1 MPGGENGSNGGSNGG
16 NGGQAQSDVPYL
28 FGSAPYTYTRDYF
41 DSEDVIAAL
50 SLPAFNLLQGQS
62 FSAKTALQG
71 FINQIASR
79 NATQLLLPAG
89 VNPVTKHS
97 LKCLVAGA
105 MLPVEDY
112 MLGQEQRVLHAQAGA
127 RHLLQSGLEH
137 HRAPDW
143 RYVAGLHLEINTDSE
158 ESHAWPGKCCGR

>member
-112 MLGQEQRVLHAQAGA
+112 VLGRRSNESYTRKLARGTFSSLVSSTIGPLIGDMLPA
-127 RHLLQSGLEH
+127 
-137 HRAPDW
+137 
-143 RYVAGLHLEINTDSE
+143 YT
-158 ESHAWPGKCCGR
+158 